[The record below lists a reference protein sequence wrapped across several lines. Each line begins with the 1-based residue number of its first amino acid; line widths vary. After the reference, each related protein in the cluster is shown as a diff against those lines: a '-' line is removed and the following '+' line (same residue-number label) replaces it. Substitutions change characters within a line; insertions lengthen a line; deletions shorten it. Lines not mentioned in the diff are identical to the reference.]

1 MDLSQYKEL
10 WTFLISMVPVIE
22 LRGGIPFALAHG
34 IHPVLAWILAISGNF
49 LPLPFILLFIRPIFK
64 WMRKIPVFKK
74 LVDKLE
80 ARAMDKSDKVLK
92 YSFWGLAIFVAIP
105 LPGTGGWT
113 GALVAALLDMRL
125 KRAIPSILI
134 GLVIA
139 STAVTVVYNL
149 VASGAT
155 WLGWLL
161 G

>member
-1 MDLSQYKEL
+1 MFSHEL

-22 LRGGIPFALAHG
+22 LRGGLPFALANG

-64 WMRKIPVFKK
+64 WMKTISFFKK
-74 LVDKLE
+74 LIDKIE
-80 ARAMDKSDKVLK
+80 GRAMNKSDKVLK
-92 YSFWGLAIFVAIP
+92 YSFWGLVIFVGIP

-113 GALVAALLDMRL
+113 GALIAALLDMRL
-125 KRAIPSILI
+125 KRAIPAVLI

-139 STAVTVVYNL
+139 ATLVTIVYYL

-155 WLGWLL
+155 WLSWLL

>member
-1 MDLSQYKEL
+1 MFSNEL

-22 LRGGIPFALAHG
+22 LRGGIPYALANG
-34 IHPVLAWILAISGNF
+34 IHPVVAWILAILGNF

-64 WMRKIPVFKK
+64 WMKKIKYFKK
-74 LVDKLE
+74 LVDKIE
-80 ARAMDKSDKVLK
+80 ARAFNKSDKVLK
-92 YSFWGLAIFVAIP
+92 YSFWGLAIFVGIP

-113 GALVAALLDMRL
+113 GALIAALIDMRL

-139 STAVTVVYNL
+139 ATAVTTVYYL

-155 WLGWLL
+155 WLSWLL

>member
-22 LRGGIPFALAHG
+22 LRGGLPFALGSG
-34 IHPVLAWILAISGNF
+34 IHPVLAWILAIAGNF

-64 WMRKIPVFKK
+64 WMKKFRIFKK
-74 LVDKLE
+74 LVDKIE
-80 ARAMDKSDKVLK
+80 ARAMNKSDKVLK
-92 YSFWGLAIFVAIP
+92 YSFWGLAIFVGLP

-113 GALVAALLDMRL
+113 GALIAALLDMRL

-134 GLVIA
+134 GLIIA
-139 STAVTVVYNL
+139 ATLVTIVCYL

-155 WLGWLL
+155 WLSWML